1 MGMWIGDGNW
11 NAVAVTISK
20 DDIETIEYV
29 NSLTLDGESRI
40 YKSKDRPNN
49 KSNTYYIRG
58 SECGK
63 NIWLERFR
71 KYGLLKNIEKFI
83 PKEFLINSSLNRK
96 KLLAGLI
103 DSDGWKDQNGCY
115 GFVTKW
121 DSLKDGVIEL
131 SRSLGYK
138 VSVKE
143 CVTKNNNFGCNGY
156 KFWKIQISGA
166 HDLPVLLPRKK
177 SSPRKQKKSVLYS
190 GFNIKEVGAGEYYGF
205 TLDGNHRYLLEDFTI
220 THNTYTACGVA
231 RELNMDILVICPKAV
246 KEAWRRVVKNHFK
259 MAGRLVGITNYEQVR
274 IGKED
279 SDIASYVRNK
289 KTHVKEFIWK
299 IPKDT
304 LIIWD
309 ESQKLKG
316 AKTQNSEVCLHALKQ
331 GYKMLFCSATNATN
345 PLELRTV
352 GMSLKLFE
360 NNKQYYTWLYRHGC
374 SKGRFGLQFNNS
386 KEVLTKL
393 NRDIFVD
400 RGIRLTRDT
409 IPNFPESQI
418 SAECYNME
426 EESRNKIDT
435 LYAEM
440 KAELNRLNK
449 KEKRG
454 KKDSTS
460 QLTAILRA
468 RQKIELVKVPLF
480 VDMIEEGIE
489 NGMSVVVFVN
499 FTETL
504 ETIAKRLN
512 TKCIVNGKVKDD
524 DRQRNIDDFQSD
536 ASRVIIVNI
545 AAGGAGLSLH
555 DLNGK
560 YPRLALISPS
570 YSAVQMR
577 QATGR
582 VWRDSAKSKSIQKIV
597 FVANTVEVEV
607 CEAVNRKLD
616 NLDLLNDGDMEHYG
630 QADKS

>member
-1 MGMWIGDGNW
+1 MVSLDVKWSEPYQFKTEYGDWWKREWLIPIQHRNEFFIYWRGNSFKLKDKGYGVFKKNEDW
-11 NAVAVTISK
+11 YLTESKPEKHLFKEFSHTAPQEVEKNDFFLTPKEVQNTNGLRPWQVSAV
-20 DDIETIEYV
+20 
-29 NSLTLDGESRI
+29 
-40 YKSKDRPNN
+40 
-49 KSNTYYIRG
+49 
-58 SECGK
+58 GK
-63 NIWLERFR
+63 ICAA
-71 KYGLLKNIEKFI
+71 IEKWGC
-83 PKEFLINSSLNRK
+83 
-96 KLLAGLI
+96 AI
-103 DSDGWKDQNGCY
+103 DGSD
-115 GFVTKW
+115 
-121 DSLKDGVIEL
+121 
-131 SRSLGYK
+131 
-138 VSVKE
+138 
-143 CVTKNNNFGCNGY
+143 
-156 KFWKIQISGA
+156 
-166 HDLPVLLPRKK
+166 
-177 SSPRKQKKSVLYS
+177 
-190 GFNIKEVGAGEYYGF
+190 VGIGK
-205 TLDGNHRYLLEDFTI
+205 
-220 THNTYTACGVA
+220 TYTSCGVA
-231 RELNMDILVICPKAV
+231 RELDMDILVICPKAV
-246 KEAWRRVVKNHFK
+246 KESWRRVVKNHFK

-274 IGKED
+274 LGKED

-299 IPKDT
+299 IPKNT
-304 LIIWD
+304 LIVWD

-352 GMSLKLFE
+352 GMALKLFE

-393 NRDIFVD
+393 NKDIFVD
-400 RGIRLTRDT
+400 RGVRLTRDT

-418 SAECYNME
+418 IAECYDME

-449 KEKRG
+449 KEKRS
-454 KKDSTS
+454 KKDSTT

-480 VDMIEEGIE
+480 IDMIEEGIE

-524 DRQRNIDDFQSD
+524 ERQKNIDDFQSD
-536 ASRVIIVNI
+536 SSRVILVNI

-616 NLDLLNDGDMEHYG
+616 NLDLLNDGDLENHE
-630 QADKS
+630 